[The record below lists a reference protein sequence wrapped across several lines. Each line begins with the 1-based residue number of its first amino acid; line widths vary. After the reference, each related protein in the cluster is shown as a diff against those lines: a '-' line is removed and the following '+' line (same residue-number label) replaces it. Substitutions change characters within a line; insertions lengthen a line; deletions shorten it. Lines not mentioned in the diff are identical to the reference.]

1 MHGTEVIMSV
11 SIKRAK
17 WGSLAM
23 TGFVLGT
30 AIFTVN
36 PGLFVLA
43 GLSGASSAALW
54 AKDRKGD

>member
-1 MHGTEVIMSV
+1 MSFGM
-11 SIKRAK
+11 KRAK
-17 WGSLAM
+17 WGSLAI

-36 PGLFVLA
+36 PGLFILA

-54 AKDRKGD
+54 AKARKGD